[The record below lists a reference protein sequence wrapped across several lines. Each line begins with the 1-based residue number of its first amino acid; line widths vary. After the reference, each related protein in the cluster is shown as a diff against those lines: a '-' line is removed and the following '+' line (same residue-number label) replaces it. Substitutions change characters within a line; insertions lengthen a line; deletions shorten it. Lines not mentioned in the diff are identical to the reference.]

1 MSEWE
6 NVALGDFG
14 SFTNGINK
22 DKNAFGKGVPFVNL
36 LDIYGKES
44 ISREP
49 AGLVQVT
56 ENEIKNYDLKKGDIL
71 FARSSVKPEGV
82 GQTCVVL
89 RNFDRIVYSG
99 FIIRYRQFD
108 QKIWYQYA
116 KYCFDNP
123 IVRRSVLAKSTV
135 SANTNINQESLK
147 TITVPLPPLP
157 HQRKI
162 ARILNT
168 VDSIIEKTEA
178 AIAKY
183 KAIKQGMMHDLFTRG
198 IDVKTGKLRPKFEDA
213 PELYKE
219 SELGCGSTSLTNPIP
234 KEWEV
239 KRLGALAKD
248 GLKNGYFKKPE
259 YVGWGYKLINVS
271 DLYQPYEIDIN
282 QKDVQRVFATA
293 NDYSKY
299 EVQVGDLFFT
309 RSSLVL
315 EGIAHC
321 NIVLKLPEPSVWE
334 CHVVRLRPDKQ
345 KISPGY
351 LGFYCTTYEA
361 RLFFMSIAK
370 QVTMTTISQP
380 DIAKLPV
387 CAPTNINEQ
396 KEIAKRLRSIDRH
409 IQNEEI
415 AKLKYQ
421 KLKSGLMQ
429 DLLTGKKEVTP
440 DPEDYKEMEN

>member
-1 MSEWE
+1 MSDWKIE
-6 NVALGDFG
+6 AISDFG
-14 SFTNGINK
+14 EVISGGTPATNIPDYWG
-22 DKNAFGKGVPFVNL
+22 
-36 LDIYGKES
+36 
-44 ISREP
+44 
-49 AGLVQVT
+49 
-56 ENEIKNYDLKKGDIL
+56 GDIVWVTPADL
-71 FARSSVKPEGV
+71 SKIHFAPLWTSEKKITKMGLSNSSANLIPKKSIVISSRAPIGYIAVPEVDFSTNQGCKSVKLKPGHDPIFHYFNFKQHIEEFKRRGEG
-82 GQTCVVL
+82 TTFAEISKKEIEKL
-89 RNFDRIVYSG
+89 RFS
-99 FIIRYRQFD
+99 F
-108 QKIWYQYA
+108 
-116 KYCFDNP
+116 
-123 IVRRSVLAKSTV
+123 
-135 SANTNINQESLK
+135 
-147 TITVPLPPLP
+147 PPLP

-162 ARILNT
+162 ARILTT
-168 VDSIIEKTEA
+168 VDNIIEKTEA

-213 PELYKE
+213 PQLYKE
-219 SELGCGSTSLTNPIP
+219 TPLGWIP
-234 KEWEV
+234 KDWAV
-239 KRLGALAKD
+239 KRLDELTKD
-248 GLKNGYFKKPE
+248 GLRNGYFKKPE

-282 QKDVQRVFATA
+282 QKDVQRVFATP

-345 KISPGY
+345 KINPEF
-351 LGFYCTTYEA
+351 LGFYCRTYEA
-361 RLFFMSIAK
+361 RLFLMSIAK

-387 CAPTNINEQ
+387 CVPTNINEQ
-396 KEIAKRLRSIDRH
+396 KEIAKRLRSIDRI
-409 IQNEEI
+409 IQKEEI
-415 AKLKYQ
+415 SKLKHQ

-429 DLLTGKKEVTP
+429 DLLTGRKEVTP
-440 DPEDYKEMEN
+440 DPEDYQEIEN

>member
-1 MSEWE
+1 MSRQI
-6 NVALGDFG
+6 ALGEVATIIMGQSPDSHLCNDEEKGIAFLQGCAEFG
-14 SFTNGINK
+14 
-22 DKNAFGKGVPFVNL
+22 DKFP
-36 LDIYGKES
+36 I
-44 ISREP
+44 P
-49 AGLVQVT
+49 
-56 ENEIKNYDLKKGDIL
+56 KNYCIAPKKLSPKDSILISVRAPVGDLNLADREYVIGRGLAGIVPIKT
-71 FARSSVKPEGV
+71 S
-82 GQTCVVL
+82 
-89 RNFDRIVYSG
+89 RNFLYYS
-99 FIIRYRQFD
+99 IQ
-108 QKIWYQYA
+108 QY
-116 KYCFDNP
+116 KNQLER
-123 IVRRSVLAKSTV
+123 VSQGSTFAAIN
-135 SANTNINQESLK
+135 SADLYNFLINIY
-147 TITVPLPPLP
+147 PLP

-162 ARILNT
+162 ARILTT
-168 VDSIIEKTEA
+168 VDNIIEKTEA

-213 PELYKE
+213 PQLYKE
-219 SELGCGSTSLTNPIP
+219 TPLGWIP
-234 KEWEV
+234 KDWAV
-239 KRLGALAKD
+239 KRLDELTKD
-248 GLKNGYFKKPE
+248 GLRNGYFKKPE

-282 QKDVQRVFATA
+282 QKDVQRVFATP

-345 KISPGY
+345 KINPEF
-351 LGFYCTTYEA
+351 LGFYCRTYEA
-361 RLFFMSIAK
+361 RLFLMSIAK

-387 CAPTNINEQ
+387 CVPTNINEQ
-396 KEIAKRLRSIDRH
+396 KEIAKRLRSIDRI
-409 IQNEEI
+409 IQKEEI
-415 AKLKYQ
+415 SKLKHQ

-429 DLLTGKKEVTP
+429 DLLTGRKEVTP
-440 DPEDYKEMEN
+440 DPEDFQEIEN

>member
-1 MSEWE
+1 MNDWIKTKIS
-6 NVALGDFG
+6 NIAGDETN
-14 SFTNGINK
+14 SFVDGDWIESPYIADSGIRLIQTGNIGIGKFINK
-22 DKNAFGKGVPFVNL
+22 NKKYISEKSFKKLRCKEIFPNDLLICRLAEPIGRCCKAPRIEERCITSVDVTIFRPSKMFDKDFL
-36 LDIYGKES
+36 LNQINTEYFLRKCELLSGGS
-44 ISREP
+44 TRQRISRINL
-49 AGLVQVT
+49 G
-56 ENEIKNYDLKKGDIL
+56 NIEI
-71 FARSSVKPEGV
+71 VH
-82 GQTCVVL
+82 
-89 RNFDRIVYSG
+89 
-99 FIIRYRQFD
+99 
-108 QKIWYQYA
+108 
-116 KYCFDNP
+116 
-123 IVRRSVLAKSTV
+123 
-135 SANTNINQESLK
+135 
-147 TITVPLPPLP
+147 PPLP

-162 ARILNT
+162 ARILTT
-168 VDSIIEKTEA
+168 VDNIIEKTEA

-219 SELGCGSTSLTNPIP
+219 SELGWIP

-239 KRLGALAKD
+239 KRLDELAKD
-248 GLKNGYFKKPE
+248 CLKNGYFKKPE

-282 QKDVQRVFATA
+282 QKDVQRVYATT

-321 NIVLKLPEPSVWE
+321 NIVLNLPEPSVWE

-345 KISPGY
+345 KISPEY

-396 KEIAKRLRSIDRH
+396 KEIAKRLRSIDKH
-409 IQNEEI
+409 IRNEETS
-415 AKLKYQ
+415 KLKYQ

-429 DLLTGKKEVTP
+429 DLLTGKKEVAP
-440 DPEDYKEMEN
+440 DPEDYANDGEPV

>member
-1 MSEWE
+1 MSEWKE
-6 NVALGDFG
+6 YKLEEVGLIVTG
-14 SFTNGINK
+14 STPSTSI
-22 DKNAFGKGVPFVNL
+22 
-36 LDIYGKES
+36 KEYW
-44 ISREP
+44 E
-49 AGLVQVT
+49 
-56 ENEIKNYDLKKGDIL
+56 GDIPFYSPADFTGNL
-71 FARSSVKPEGV
+71 YCQKTEKSVSEKAYKLSRG
-82 GQTCVVL
+82 
-89 RNFDRIVYSG
+89 I
-99 FIIRYRQFD
+99 
-108 QKIWYQYA
+108 
-116 KYCFDNP
+116 
-123 IVRRSVLAKSTV
+123 
-135 SANTNINQESLK
+135 SANTIMFACIASIGKMALSLHPGLTNQQINSIMPYSWFDYRYVYYMLLFSKSKFINLAPQTTIPIINK
-147 TITVPLPPLP
+147 TDFSNFSFLFPPLS

-162 ARILNT
+162 ARILTT
-168 VDSIIEKTEA
+168 VDNIIEKTEA

-198 IDVKTGKLRPKFEDA
+198 IDVKTGKLRPRFEDA

-219 SELGCGSTSLTNPIP
+219 TELGWIP

-239 KRLGALAKD
+239 KRLDELAKD
-248 GLKNGYFKKPE
+248 CLKNGYFKKPE

-282 QKDVQRVFATA
+282 QKDVQRVYATT

-321 NIVLKLPEPSVWE
+321 NIVLNLPEPSVWE

-345 KISPGY
+345 KISPEY

-396 KEIAKRLRSIDRH
+396 KEIAKRLRSIDKH
-409 IQNEEI
+409 IRNEETS
-415 AKLKYQ
+415 KLKYQ

-429 DLLTGKKEVTP
+429 DLLTGKKEVAP
-440 DPEDYKEMEN
+440 DPEDYANDGEPV